1 MIKMP
6 YVIVGVVIVLA
17 IAVIGVVVFYHPG
30 GNTPPASGTADSN
43 NLSETGGMVTGLQAF
58 SIADNSPDMK
68 SWKAANKN
76 VSIAQISS
84 EFCGSGLS
92 DEWSLTYASD
102 TGEATVIVDYA
113 KVSSFTTVSRPERL
127 YPRNNVPMGSIID
140 SDRACDIALK
150 ALDNEGIGTMGEA
163 SARLTFSAAGDSMW
177 DLSYQ
182 AGGQYCTYR
191 IDAASG
197 NIIKTSKY
205 QG

>member
-1 MIKMP
+1 MGAA
-6 YVIVGVVIVLA
+6 VVLA
-17 IAVIGVVVFYHPG
+17 MTMIGVAVFYRPSID
-30 GNTPPASGTADSN
+30 TISASNVSN
-43 NLSETGGMVTGLQAF
+43 NNLNTSSGMITALQAF
-58 SIADNSPDMK
+58 SITDNDPNVK
-68 SWKAANKN
+68 GWKAANKN

-84 EFCGSGLS
+84 EFCDHGLS
-92 DEWSLTYASD
+92 NEWSLTYASD
-102 TGEATVIVDYA
+102 TGEAIVQIA
-113 KVSSFTTVSRPERL
+113 NSKVSGFTAMNRPERL